1 MNRLRASGPV
11 GLLMNLA
18 GRSVQELCALTSSVI
33 CVFISVHLWL
43 QVVLGGECR
52 CVPLVAAPQRS

>member
-1 MNRLRASGPV
+1 MNYLRASGPV

-43 QVVLGGECR
+43 QVVLGGEYR
-52 CVPLVAAPQRS
+52 